1 MGGIMIVNRLPQLLS
16 QRNISIRELAR
27 LTGVTYSTIWALYHM
42 ERRSL
47 QFGVLESICRVL
59 EVQPGD
65 IYSYS
70 ATKEDSF
77 PKDWKV
83 EPAIPKTIS
92 EEVSESREKPTPA
105 QRSEDWRS
113 W

>member
-1 MGGIMIVNRLPQLLS
+1 MIVNRLPQLLS
-16 QRNISIRELAR
+16 QRNVSIRELSR
-27 LTGVTYSTIWALYHM
+27 LTGVTYTTIWALYHM

-70 ATKEDSF
+70 SAKIDSF
-77 PKDWKV
+77 PKNWKV
-83 EPAIPKTIS
+83 EPDTQKTIS
-92 EEVSESREKPTPA
+92 EDVSESSEKPKLA
-105 QRSEDWRS
+105 GRSDDWRS